1 MKNIEIDN
9 ENLKNRI
16 LEYEESIK
24 TLNNKM
30 TNSDDEI
37 VKLKNQREEK
47 NKSQEKCE
55 KEIAEKMQV
64 IDSLKEEI
72 IKIQVKKDKVKE
84 DIEAYTNKLWD
95 EYELTPNNSTE
106 FKKPNNVYETTKNV
120 NLLRNKIKD
129 LGSVNINSIDEYKE
143 VSKRYDFMCEQRLD
157 IENTMAKLKNVIQ
170 EMTGIMKEQF
180 IKQFETIN
188 KNFAEVF
195 KELFGGGRASLILEN
210 ENDVLECGIDII
222 VQPPGKKLQNMTL
235 LSRRRKSIYCNC
247 IIICNA

>member
-1 MKNIEIDN
+1 MKSIETDN
-9 ENLKNRI
+9 ENLKNKI
-16 LEYEESIK
+16 LECEEAIK
-24 TLNNKM
+24 TLDNKM

-37 VKLKNQREEK
+37 IKLKEQREEK

-55 KEIAEKMQV
+55 KEITEKMQV
-64 IDSLKEEI
+64 IDGLKEEI

-84 DIEAYTNKLWD
+84 DIESHTNKLWD

-106 FKKPNNVYETTKNV
+106 FKKPDNVYETNKSV
-120 NLLRNKIKD
+120 NILRNKIKD
-129 LGSVNINSIDEYKE
+129 LGSINVNSIDEYKE

-170 EMTGIMKEQF
+170 EMIDIMKQQF

-188 KNFAEVF
+188 KNFGEVF

-235 LSRRRKSIYCNC
+235 LSRRRKSIYCNSSTF
-247 IIICNA
+247 CNA